1 MANPSQVYASLKG
14 NIDTAAGFTEY
25 DLKNVTVSSSQ
36 ITSRE
41 LQVAVPNAT
50 TSAQW
55 EQINRAIEYG
65 QSKGVTVKITKV
77 N

>member
-1 MANPSQVYASLKG
+1 M
-14 NIDTAAGFTEY
+14 
-25 DLKNVTVSSSQ
+25 KN
-36 ITSRE
+36 
-41 LQVAVPNAT
+41 AAT

-65 QSKGVTVKITKV
+65 QSKGITVKITKV